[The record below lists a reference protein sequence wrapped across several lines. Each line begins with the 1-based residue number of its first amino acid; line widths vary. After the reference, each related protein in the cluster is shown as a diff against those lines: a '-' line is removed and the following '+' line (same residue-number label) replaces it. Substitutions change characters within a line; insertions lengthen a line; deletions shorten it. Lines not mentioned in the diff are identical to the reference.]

1 MMVLYKRLVTTLI
14 FPKMLFHFRNGIL
27 AVIDGVDPSASHSL
41 TLDSKTHKIIIA
53 GQLSL
58 VNGIETGLIET
69 DGRTLEI
76 EKMLE
81 YLDPS
86 IPDDDILGS
95 TLIHFFLNDTD

>member
-53 GQLSL
+53 GQL
-58 VNGIETGLIET
+58 
-69 DGRTLEI
+69 
-76 EKMLE
+76 
-81 YLDPS
+81 
-86 IPDDDILGS
+86 
-95 TLIHFFLNDTD
+95 